1 MTPNKIAVTGG
12 MGSGKS
18 AVLAFI
24 RELGFPAFSCDEFNR
39 GLWQEEGYVQTL
51 KDAFPDCCTDGVP
64 DKKKIAARVFSDDA
78 SLEKLNALAHPRIL
92 HAMQE
97 AMAPHPVAFCEV
109 PLLFESG
116 TAATFDA
123 VLDVRRDKEAR
134 IASVIRRDGLTREQA
149 LARMARQVDHESLP
163 ADGCIVLTNDAGM
176 EDLRK
181 KTADALRSLGLL

>member
-1 MTPNKIAVTGG
+1 MKIALIGYG
-12 MGSGKS
+12 KMGKEIERIALSRGHEVVCVIDINNQEDFTSEAFRS
-18 AVLAFI
+18 ADVAIEFTN
-24 RELGFPAFSCDEFNR
+24 PA
-39 GLWQEEGYVQTL
+39 
-51 KDAFPDCCTDGVP
+51 
-64 DKKKIAARVFSDDA
+64 AAYGNCLR
-78 SLEKLNALAHPRIL
+78 
-92 HAMQE
+92 AMQE

-116 TAATFDA
+116 TAAMFDA
-123 VLDVRRDKEAR
+123 VLDIRRDKEAR